1 MKFLG
6 SLPRSLF
13 LHRSGKSYELDVNVS
28 SVISSGQSMI
38 DSFGGLWFFQTN
50 CLVVLPHFV
59 YTVTSPQPIK
69 LREVFLL
76 IIQGGAHYITFYYL
90 FLSWK
95 KILKYLFDDWKSFMI
110 YNEREKERERENA
123 VKTKMFLKKISMIV
137 GFFPR

>member
-13 LHRSGKSYELDVNVS
+13 LHRSGKSYELDVNVT
-28 SVISSGQSMI
+28 SVFSSGQSMI

-95 KILKYLFDDWKSFMI
+95 KILKYLFDD
-110 YNEREKERERENA
+110 
-123 VKTKMFLKKISMIV
+123 
-137 GFFPR
+137 

>member
-6 SLPRSLF
+6 SLPKSLF

-28 SVISSGQSMI
+28 SVISSGQPMI

-110 YNEREKERERENA
+110 YNEREKERERKCSQNKN
-123 VKTKMFLKKISMIV
+123 VFKKISMIV

>member
-69 LREVFLL
+69 SSRSFSFDNSGRCTL
-76 IIQGGAHYITFYYL
+76 YYL
-90 FLSWK
+90 LLFIFKLEENF
-95 KILKYLFDDWKSFMI
+95 KIPL
-110 YNEREKERERENA
+110 
-123 VKTKMFLKKISMIV
+123 
-137 GFFPR
+137 